1 MSIGIAVQ
9 PLITGTMMRVQDHYT
24 DVGASAPWSAGQGFT
39 EPQTPGTVAY
49 SLGAK
54 HFAGQYAAFW
64 LEKQ

>member
-1 MSIGIAVQ
+1 MHPTSVRLLGLLPPPAADV
-9 PLITGTMMRVQDHYT
+9 GA